1 MLNFNFRILQI
12 RQRHCI
18 ANRSRCAEVVLLLK
32 MDIPLVFYNMK
43 WIQILPVPPY
53 RHLQCLY
60 QTAVLNRYVTLFA
73 ISRTNKW
80 EALIGD
86 CFSSVIHG
94 VFMTSEATFLLV
106 NAFDPSPILTAT
118 RNPRMRF
125 NFSRNL
131 LYVMTITGFAPYSP
145 DPGQVLE

>member
-1 MLNFNFRILQI
+1 MSTCSLRPMSQSLKSFWCNLSPKKFYEAPKLVYFWGCAQLNRKLNRKNMLNFNFRILQI

-18 ANRSRCAEVVLLLK
+18 VNRSRCADVVLLLK

-80 EALIGD
+80 EALTKKWS
-86 CFSSVIHG
+86 F
-94 VFMTSEATFLLV
+94 
-106 NAFDPSPILTAT
+106 
-118 RNPRMRF
+118 
-125 NFSRNL
+125 
-131 LYVMTITGFAPYSP
+131 
-145 DPGQVLE
+145 